1 LIRTPTPDFPKMS
14 LPIYSEVGPSL
25 QSFPPYFA
33 SISSFCTIAS
43 SDAVNQVVVFLG
55 SQHIPSGDGR
65 PSKCFR
71 FEKDVSKTRKDMAK
85 IFETIH
91 NNMLSYIMLEFQI
104 LKTWLV
110 IEFYPA
116 MRVNPP
122 PKNPSPLTKRF
133 QSLIT
138 PQAMTTPLP
147 QCSQLNP
154 VAASHSFLLMKK
166 GRRDYEKFRGILW
179 IVILLLLPLF

>member
-122 PKNPSPLTKRF
+122 PKNPAPLTQEIPKFDYSTSYDDSSPPLCPVEFSCCLPFLFANEKGEKR
-133 QSLIT
+133 L
-138 PQAMTTPLP
+138 
-147 QCSQLNP
+147 
-154 VAASHSFLLMKK
+154 
-166 GRRDYEKFRGILW
+166 
-179 IVILLLLPLF
+179 